1 MTAFIIIAII
11 GIIVAVTIYSNR
23 KAATEGEEMAKPP
36 EEKEEKTEIQ
46 RNEKKSYFEEWM
58 VSEAKRRAAMTKEE
72 RRDEDLRNRAYE
84 IFSDQRKELH
94 DYSNLTPEEAS
105 EEIERQKEFFGYL
118 DDKDYIP
125 LKRISEGL
133 YPLKEFPQGL
143 NLLNAA
149 EVYQWWL
156 ILRDN
161 DIWVSDSLFNRIANI
176 IKPYHENTLLKEL
189 ESVKAK
195 EVESWM
201 RRKKEEGYF
210 FSYTVYDRCQKMWL
224 SQFKEED
231 EKV

>member
-1 MTAFIIIAII
+1 
-11 GIIVAVTIYSNR
+11 
-23 KAATEGEEMAKPP
+23 MAKPP

-133 YPLKEFPQGL
+133 YPLKDFPQGL

>member
-23 KAATEGEEMAKPP
+23 KAAIEGEEMAKPP
-36 EEKEEKTEIQ
+36 EEIEEKTEIQ
-46 RNEKKSYFEEWM
+46 RTEKKDYFEDWM
-58 VSEAKRRAAMTKEE
+58 VAEAKRRAAMTKEE
-72 RRDEDLRNRAYE
+72 RRDEVLRNRAYE

-105 EEIERQKEFFGYL
+105 EEIERQKEFFGHL
-118 DDKDYIP
+118 DDEDYIP
-125 LKRISEGL
+125 LKRISEGT
-133 YPLKEFPQGL
+133 YPLKDFPQGL

-149 EVYQWWL
+149 EVYQWWI
-156 ILRDN
+156 ILREKDV
-161 DIWVSDSLFNRIANI
+161 WVSDSLFNRIANI
-176 IKPYHENTLLKEL
+176 IKPYHENGLLKEL
-189 ESVKAK
+189 EGVKAK

-231 EKV
+231 KKV

>member
-23 KAATEGEEMAKPP
+23 KAAIEGEEMAKPP
-36 EEKEEKTEIQ
+36 EEIEEKTEIQ
-46 RNEKKSYFEEWM
+46 RTEKKDYIEDWM
-58 VSEAKRRAAMTKEE
+58 VAEAKRRAAMTKEE
-72 RRDEDLRNRAYE
+72 RKDEVLRNRAYE

-105 EEIERQKEFFGYL
+105 EEIERQKEFFGHL
-118 DDKDYIP
+118 DDEDYIP
-125 LKRISEGL
+125 LKRISEGT
-133 YPLKEFPQGL
+133 YPLKDFPQDL

-156 ILRDN
+156 ILREKDV
-161 DIWVSDSLFNRIANI
+161 WVSDSLFNRIANI
-176 IKPYHENTLLKEL
+176 IKPYHENGLLKEL
-189 ESVKAK
+189 EGIKAR

-201 RRKKEEGYF
+201 KRKKKEGYF